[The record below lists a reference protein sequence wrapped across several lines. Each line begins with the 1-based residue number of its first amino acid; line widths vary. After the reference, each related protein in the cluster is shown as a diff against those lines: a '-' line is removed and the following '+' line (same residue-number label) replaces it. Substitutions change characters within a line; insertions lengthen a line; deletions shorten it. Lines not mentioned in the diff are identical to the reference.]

1 MDPPKK
7 QKRKYTK
14 KVKPISV
21 IHPIQ
26 YYFRDNREPEGEV
39 KQNISL
45 GPVEEPIS
53 NKFIKP
59 KRKYTKKAKPREP
72 IEEVKQNISIGPV
85 EEPSVVPLKPKRKYT
100 KKAKPREPEGEVK
113 QNISIGQ
120 VLEEP
125 LKQNK
130 KSPIKNRMVERMI
143 ERMIEEYKAQGY
155 SFLEKQSKKSI
166 EELIKLC
173 KDTYYNDSISLITDN
188 EYDILEDF
196 YKTKWN
202 EEVAIGA
209 AAAKETK
216 NKVALPFEMASM
228 DKIKPDSNAL
238 AQWTKKWPGPYVL
251 SCKLDGV
258 SGLYYC
264 DDKGEHHLYTRGDGH
279 IGQNISH
286 LIKPLGLP
294 SLPRGTAI
302 RGEFILP
309 KAVFQE
315 KYKDEFANARNMV
328 SGMINR
334 KSVDPKIKDL
344 RFVTYETVYPAMSPN
359 KQLMFSKQQGLEV
372 VKYLATNELSNEYL
386 SSLLVEWRQDYEY
399 EIDGVIVASDHIYP
413 RGQGNPDHA
422 FAFKMVLSDQVA
434 EAKVI
439 DVIWTPSKDG
449 YLKPRVRIE
458 PIQLAGIRIEYATGF
473 NGKFIQDNKIGLG
486 ALITMVRSGDVIPY
500 IKSVTV
506 PADHPQMPLVPYKW
520 TDTLV
525 DIVLEDASA
534 DATVIEKNITNFFVT
549 LEVDGLSSGN
559 IKRMMAAGFSSVP
572 AILKSNKEDFEKVE
586 GFKTKMVEKIYN
598 SIQDKI
604 KKATLLDIMVA
615 SGKLGRG
622 LGKRKVAPI
631 LEKYP
636 DILTRQSTNEEKI
649 RMVKEVDGIGENSA
663 KEFIENIP
671 QVLEFLK
678 ECDLEYKLQE
688 KKEEINNPIG
698 PLSNEDIRE
707 PVDSPFYKKKVIMT
721 KTRDKAIIDHIEK
734 NGGILEDNIK
744 KDTFLLIVKSYEDTS
759 SKTEYAKKHGIPILS
774 VEDFKTKYSI

>member
-1 MDPPKK
+1 MESPPKQK
-7 QKRKYTK
+7 RKYTKKMKPREPKRKYTK
-14 KVKPISV
+14 KVKP
-21 IHPIQ
+21 
-26 YYFRDNREPEGEV
+26 RESEEEV

-45 GPVEEPIS
+45 GPVEEPI
-53 NKFIKP
+53 IM
-59 KRKYTKKAKPREP
+59 
-72 IEEVKQNISIGPV
+72 
-85 EEPSVVPLKPKRKYT
+85 PSVVLLKPKRKYT
-100 KKAKPREPEGEVK
+100 KKVKPREPEAK

-125 LKQNK
+125 LKQYK
-130 KSPIKNRMVERMI
+130 KSPIKNRMVE
-143 ERMIEEYKAQGY
+143 EYKTQGY

-202 EEVAIGA
+202 EDIAIGA
-209 AAAKETK
+209 AVAKETK
-216 NKVALPFEMASM
+216 HKVALPFEMASM
-228 DKIKPDSNAL
+228 DKIKPDSKAL
-238 AQWTKKWPGPYVL
+238 AQWTKKWLGPYVL

-258 SGLYYC
+258 SGLYTC
-264 DDKGEHHLYTRGDGH
+264 NDKGEQNLYTRGDGH

-294 SLPRGTAI
+294 SLPRGAAI
-302 RGEFILP
+302 RGEFIIP
-309 KAVFQE
+309 KGLFTE
-315 KYKDEFANARNMV
+315 KYKDTFANARNMV

-334 KSVDPKIKDL
+334 KGVDPKITDL
-344 RFVTYETVYPAMSPN
+344 RFVTYETVYPAMPPSE
-359 KQLMFSKQQGLEV
+359 QLMFSKQQGLEV
-372 VKYLATNELSNEYL
+372 VKYLTVDELSNEYL

-413 RGQGNPDHA
+413 RVNGNPDHA

-434 EAKVI
+434 EAKVV

-458 PIQLAGIRIEYATGF
+458 PIQLAGVRIEYATGF

-506 PADHPQMPLVPYKW
+506 PADHPQMPSVPYKW

-525 DIVLEDASA
+525 DIVLEDA
-534 DATVIEKNITNFFVT
+534 ATDSTVLEKNITNFFVI

-559 IKRMMAAGFSSVP
+559 IKRMMTAGLRSIP

-636 DILTRQSTNEEKI
+636 YILVSQGLTPKEKI
-649 RMVKEVDGIGENSA
+649 DMIKGVDGIGDNSA
-663 KEFIENIP
+663 KELIENIP
-671 QVLEFLK
+671 RVLEFLK
-678 ECDLEYKLQE
+678 ECGLEYKLQE
-688 KKEEINNPIG
+688 KKQETNDSIG
-698 PLSNEDIRE
+698 PTSQQDIRV
-707 PVDSPFYKKKVIMT
+707 PIDSPFYKKKVIMT
-721 KTRDKAIIDHIEK
+721 KTRDKVIIDFIQK
-734 NGGILEDNIK
+734 NCGILEENIK

-759 SKTEYAKKHGIPILS
+759 SKMEYAKKHGIPILS
-774 VEDFKTKYSI
+774 VEDFKTKYSIAPI